1 MSLFGRNFDDIVK
14 LSVDNFNVVVD
25 SPESKSAKLNLDKSF
40 EKIIKGQV
48 TYQSANV
55 GCNLLSMRMQKA
67 YANQPTPTQLE
78 SCLQEMNAFFSKYH
92 SILTEDEEK
101 ISKL

>member
-1 MSLFGRNFDDIVK
+1 MSLFGRNLDDIVK
-14 LSVDNFNVVVD
+14 LSVDNFNVVVE
-25 SPESKSAKLNLDKSF
+25 SPEAKSAKLNLDKSF

-48 TYQSANV
+48 TYQSTNI

-67 YANQPTPTQLE
+67 YASQPTQTQLE
-78 SCLQEMNAFFSKYH
+78 SCLREMKAFFSKYH
-92 SILTEDEEK
+92 SVLTEDEEK